1 MQQPLNNEVK
11 MMRSFNNY
19 IKSKELFA
27 EDAARD
33 IGRTAMGSVS
43 LGEKQKEQLGN
54 LFKVIELIS
63 DGYMA
68 DLKSFLIRMSKR
80 DEEIEKL
87 VEKIKDDGWAG
98 LHQAGT
104 KATSGFDD
112 ENNLSEPG
120 SDSGFDEPDQL
131 AQHDT
136 GGSGDA
142 E

>member
-11 MMRSFNNY
+11 MMQSFDNY
-19 IKSKELFA
+19 IKNKELII
-27 EDAARD
+27 ETAATE
-33 IGRTAMGSVS
+33 IGKHAVGSASMG
-43 LGEKQKEQLGN
+43 GKQKEQLGN
-54 LFKVIELIS
+54 LFQVIELIA
-63 DGYMA
+63 DGYLS
-68 DLKSFLIRMSKR
+68 DLKNFLDRMSNK

-87 VEKIKDDGWAG
+87 VEKIKENNWSS

-104 KATSGFDD
+104 KVTSGFDSDD

-120 SDSGFDEPDQL
+120 SDGRFDEPDQL

-136 GGSGDA
+136 GDA